1 MLAADLEEDIS
12 APAVVD
18 AALEAGFLLNATGP
32 HTLRFLPP
40 LIIEKIDI
48 DDLIDAL
55 PGIIEAARVAQAEA
69 AVAAEEAAKEAE

>member
-1 MLAADLEEDIS
+1 M
-12 APAVVD
+12 
-18 AALEAGFLLNATGP
+18 
-32 HTLRFLPP
+32 RFLPP

-69 AVAAEEAAKEAE
+69 AVAAEEAENKVAEALEAGVELAKEKLAEEDAQAAAEGDETE